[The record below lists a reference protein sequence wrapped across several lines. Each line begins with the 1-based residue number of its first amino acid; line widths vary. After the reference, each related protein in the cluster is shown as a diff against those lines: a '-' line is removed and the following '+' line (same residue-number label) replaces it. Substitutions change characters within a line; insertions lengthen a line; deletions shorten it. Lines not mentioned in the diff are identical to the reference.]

1 MTIYSI
7 SRTAVILATLAIA
20 GCASG
25 AESVAPIALP
35 SSNYKG
41 LSCNETKTSL
51 AQARAR
57 QAALSKTQNNA
68 QAGDMVGVFFVLLP
82 LGSVFGDDVEGE
94 LALAK
99 GEVLALQGAVPINCD
114 EKRAVEGAPVK
125 SKESISVRLMK
136 VESLLKDGLISQD
149 EADKKRKAILDSM

>member
-1 MTIYSI
+1 MKQCSNVLKLVFISI
-7 SRTAVILATLAIA
+7 VLA

-51 AQARAR
+51 TQARAR
-57 QAALSKTQNNA
+57 QAALSETQNNA

-114 EKRAVEGAPVK
+114 DKRAVEGAPVK